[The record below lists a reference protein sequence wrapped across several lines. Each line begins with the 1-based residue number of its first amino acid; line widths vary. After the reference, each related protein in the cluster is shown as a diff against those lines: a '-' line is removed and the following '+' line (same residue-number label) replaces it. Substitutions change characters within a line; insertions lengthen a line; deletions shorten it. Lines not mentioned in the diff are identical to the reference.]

1 MWLKLSNIFYAK
13 FKEDFSRKLK
23 SYYFIMLKKKKQKKK
38 KSGKN
43 IHILDADNKLKLKY
57 KEW

>member
-23 SYYFIMLKKKKQKKK
+23 SYYFIMLKKKKQ
-38 KSGKN
+38 SGKN

-57 KEW
+57 KE

>member
-23 SYYFIMLKKKKQKKK
+23 SYYFIMLKKKKKKK
-38 KSGKN
+38 KQSGKN

-57 KEW
+57 KE

>member
-23 SYYFIMLKKKKQKKK
+23 SYYFIMFKKKKKNQ
-38 KSGKN
+38 SGKN
-43 IHILDADNKLKLKY
+43 IHILDADNKLKY
-57 KEW
+57 KEWQT

>member
-38 KSGKN
+38 KKKKKKK
-43 IHILDADNKLKLKY
+43 IIK
-57 KEW
+57 

>member
-23 SYYFIMLKKKKQKKK
+23 SYYFIMFKKKKNQ
-38 KSGKN
+38 SGKN
-43 IHILDADNKLKLKY
+43 IHILDADNKLKY
-57 KEW
+57 KEWQT

>member
-23 SYYFIMLKKKKQKKK
+23 SYYFIMLKKKKKKK
-38 KSGKN
+38 KQSGKN
-43 IHILDADNKLKLKY
+43 IKILDADNKLNLKY